1 MEETKKTRNLPSA
14 HMERM
19 PCIHALLHRLIPSNN
34 QIMLPERMLTCA
46 ALMGGCPRL
55 PAPREH
61 LLYQKKLMHFASIEA
76 KESILNKGLLPF
88 SNRSLDF
95 DGCLATP
102 QGRRFTTV
110 WFNSNTN
117 NHVFWNFT
125 TYPEK

>member
-1 MEETKKTRNLPSA
+1 
-14 HMERM
+14 
-19 PCIHALLHRLIPSNN
+19 
-34 QIMLPERMLTCA
+34 
-46 ALMGGCPRL
+46 L

-61 LLYQKKLMHFASIEA
+61 LLYQEKLMHFASIEA